1 LREPLREYGEN
12 KELATARLFLPI
24 NKSFLRMVIRFSG
37 QRRSLPFKSVLL
49 NAVSSGYTA
58 SKAASRMIFTPNRRP
73 KIILPATFSLSN
85 PGDPVFNNT
94 L

>member
-1 LREPLREYGEN
+1 
-12 KELATARLFLPI
+12 LAFKGNRANRRPI
-24 NKSFLRMVIRFSG
+24 
-37 QRRSLPFKSVLL
+37 PFESVLL

-58 SKAASRMIFTPNRRP
+58 SKGAFRMIFTSDRRS